1 MSTPIQNFSDE
12 PYEPFQG
19 SLPINITNTAS
30 DPSQEQ
36 FNAETPTQTN
46 IPTGDSDL
54 AHQLQ
59 EQFDAEMHPPAPT
72 PVPEGAGPCQ
82 VGQYTPPRPYVR
94 GNLIA
99 PRTYG
104 DCRNC
109 DHADPI
115 GLEPIQSIPRNQ
127 LVVLPSGNC
136 MRRTDLSDFRP
147 DASGRIHDPYT
158 RQVLGGKKRKFRK
171 TRKTK
176 QSKKQKK
183 TRKMRKSRKSRKA
196 KKQKKTRK
204 IK

>member
-1 MSTPIQNFSDE
+1 M
-12 PYEPFQG
+12 
-19 SLPINITNTAS
+19 
-30 DPSQEQ
+30 
-36 FNAETPTQTN
+36 
-46 IPTGDSDL
+46 
-54 AHQLQ
+54 
-59 EQFDAEMHPPAPT
+59 PPPT

-109 DHADPI
+109 DGEDPI
-115 GLEPIQSIPRNQ
+115 GLEAIQSIPRNQ

-136 MRRTDLSDFRP
+136 MRRTDLSNLRP
-147 DASGRIHDPYT
+147 DYNGNIVDPIN
-158 RQVLGGKKRKFRK
+158 RERLGGKKRKFRK

-196 KKQKKTRK
+196 KKQKKN
-204 IK
+204 